1 MGIARFARKA
11 WLMTNQPT
19 VYIFD
24 DDPQVR
30 ESLNLLM
37 RSVGFN
43 TEAYDSAESFLD
55 AYDNAPGPPRCL
67 ILDVR
72 MPGLSGLGLQEKL
85 LHNSIRL
92 PTIVITG
99 YGDVSMAV
107 KAMGAG
113 ALDFIEK
120 PFSRQALLTRV
131 QEAIDRDAAQ
141 RRLESQRAEVAIRI
155 EALSHREREVMDL
168 LIAGNHSK
176 QIASK
181 LCIGEKTVAKHR
193 AHIFEKMR
201 IDSVATLVH
210 LAYTCDFAP
219 DSLDV
224 ELA

>member
-1 MGIARFARKA
+1 MA
-11 WLMTNQPT
+11 NQPT
-19 VYIFD
+19 VYIVD

-37 RSVGFN
+37 RSVGFR
-43 TEAYDSAESFLD
+43 TEVYDSAEGFLD
-55 AYDNAPGPPRCL
+55 GYDDAPGPPRCL

-85 LHNSIRL
+85 VANGVRM

-113 ALDFIEK
+113 AIDFIEK

-131 QEAIDRDAAQ
+131 QEAIDRDAAA
-141 RRLESQRAEVAIRI
+141 RRLQAQRADVNVRLDS
-155 EALSHREREVMDL
+155 LSHREREVMDL

-181 LCIGEKTVAKHR
+181 LQIGEKTVAKHR
-193 AHIFEKMR
+193 ARIFEKMR
-201 IDSVATLVH
+201 IDGVAALVH
-210 LAYTCDFAP
+210 LAYSCGFAVTGT
-219 DSLDV
+219 DL
-224 ELA
+224 ELSWS

>member
-1 MGIARFARKA
+1 MV
-11 WLMTNQPT
+11 NQPT
-19 VYIFD
+19 VYIVD

-37 RSVGFN
+37 RGVGFN
-43 TEAYDSAESFLD
+43 TEVYDSAEGFLD
-55 AYDNAPGPPRCL
+55 AYENLPGPPRCL

-85 LHNSIRL
+85 IESGIRL

-131 QEAIDRDAAQ
+131 QEAIDRDAAVRRQQAQ
-141 RRLESQRAEVAIRI
+141 RADVTTRLES
-155 EALSHREREVMDL
+155 LSHREREVMDL

-176 QIASK
+176 QIATK
-181 LCIGEKTVAKHR
+181 LNIGEKTVAKHR
-193 AHIFEKMR
+193 ARVFEKMR
-201 IDSVATLVH
+201 IDSVAALVH
-210 LAYTCDFAP
+210 LAYSCDFATN
-219 DSLDV
+219 DAEMAWS
-224 ELA
+224 

>member
-1 MGIARFARKA
+1 
-11 WLMTNQPT
+11 MTNQPV
-19 VYIFD
+19 VYIVD

-43 TEAYDSAESFLD
+43 TKAFESAEQFLD
-55 AYDNAPGPPRCL
+55 AYDDTPGPPRCL

-85 LHNSIRL
+85 ASSGVEI

-99 YGDVSMAV
+99 YGDVAMAV

-113 ALDFIEK
+113 AVDFIEK

-141 RRLESQRAEVAIRI
+141 RRTRARRADVADRLES
-155 EALSHREREVMDL
+155 LSHREREVMEL
-168 LIAGNHSK
+168 LIAGRHSK
-176 QIASK
+176 QIASQ
-181 LCIGEKTVAKHR
+181 LEIGEKTVAKHR
-193 AHIFEKMR
+193 ARVFEKMR
-201 IDSVATLVH
+201 VDSVATLVH
-210 LAYTCDFAP
+210 LAYSCDFTPANIELQ
-219 DSLDV
+219 SLRS
-224 ELA
+224 

>member
-1 MGIARFARKA
+1 
-11 WLMTNQPT
+11 MTNQPT
-19 VYIFD
+19 VYIVD

-37 RSVGFN
+37 RSVGLN
-43 TEAYDSAESFLD
+43 TEIFDSAEGFLD

-85 LHNSIRL
+85 IDSGVRL

-113 ALDFIEK
+113 AVDFIEK

-131 QEAIDRDAAQ
+131 QEAIDRDAADRRLQAQ
-141 RRLESQRAEVAIRI
+141 RADVAVRLES
-155 EALSHREREVMDL
+155 LSHREREVMDL

-176 QIASK
+176 QIAAK
-181 LCIGEKTVAKHR
+181 LHIGEKTVAKHR
-193 AHIFEKMR
+193 ARVFEKMH
-201 IDSVATLVH
+201 IDSVAALVH
-210 LAYTCDFAP
+210 LAYSCDFAP
-219 DSLDV
+219 NGLDA
-224 ELA
+224 ELAWS